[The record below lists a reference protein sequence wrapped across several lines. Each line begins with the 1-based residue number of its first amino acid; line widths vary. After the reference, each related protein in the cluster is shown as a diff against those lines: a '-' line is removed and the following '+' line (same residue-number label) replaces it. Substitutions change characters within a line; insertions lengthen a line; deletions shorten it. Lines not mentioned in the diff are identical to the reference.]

1 MYFSTPTNHRV
12 LQPNYRENLV
22 SSSSGSFFS
31 PPQFQEW
38 ICTITISIFSEFFR
52 KEKKSVNFFPL
63 SKLGQYLMSSL
74 WQVKLVIQQGFIR
87 LYTMSVH
94 WAQCFVILAHILM
107 TIILWLEIGFYSWQ
121 ILLVESSHI
130 RDL

>member
-1 MYFSTPTNHRV
+1 
-12 LQPNYRENLV
+12 
-22 SSSSGSFFS
+22 
-31 PPQFQEW
+31 
-38 ICTITISIFSEFFR
+38 
-52 KEKKSVNFFPL
+52 
-63 SKLGQYLMSSL
+63 MSSL